1 MSQSPPLIST
11 WTDEAPALATYAF
24 LPILRAFAG
33 ATGVPVE
40 TRDISLAGRILAV
53 FPDALTPE
61 QRESDG
67 LAELV
72 ERGVRVSV
80 ERLRVITPHRERD
93 IMTIPKNASRHGNR
107 LAQQR
112 LGFFEAL

>member
-1 MSQSPPLIST
+1 MALVSRLKKLEFSGQPVGVERVSRVLKFARNINCDWVRVT
-11 WTDEAPALATYAF
+11 EYAPRGLV
-24 LPILRAFAG
+24 R
-33 ATGVPVE
+33 
-40 TRDISLAGRILAV
+40 V
-53 FPDALTPE
+53 FE
-61 QRESDG
+61 RRHG

-112 LGFFEAL
+112 LGFLSALEY